1 MDITQF
7 NIILSRLDKI
17 DKEILELNNTINR
30 DIKGNCDKM
39 GSHIDFIEKVYDTVK
54 TPMYY
59 ICEKINSQLRKYL
72 SWGRPKY
79 PKLPEWNSSLT

>member
-1 MDITQF
+1 MDATQF

-17 DKEILELNNTINR
+17 DNDILELKTTINQ
-30 DIKGNCDKM
+30 DIKSNCDKM

-59 ICEKINSQLRKYL
+59 ICGKVGGTKQLTEEERRQL
-72 SWGRPKY
+72 
-79 PKLPEWNSSLT
+79 E

>member
-1 MDITQF
+1 MDSKQF

-59 ICEKINSQLRKYL
+59 LCGKVGGTKQLTDEERRQL
-72 SWGRPKY
+72 
-79 PKLPEWNSSLT
+79 E

>member
-1 MDITQF
+1 MDSKQF

-59 ICEKINSQLRKYL
+59 ICEKVNGTKQLTEEERRQL
-72 SWGRPKY
+72 
-79 PKLPEWNSSLT
+79 E

>member
-17 DKEILELNNTINR
+17 DKEILELKTTINQ
-30 DIKGNCDKM
+30 DIKSNCDKM

-59 ICEKINSQLRKYL
+59 LCGKVNGTKQITEEERRQL
-72 SWGRPKY
+72 
-79 PKLPEWNSSLT
+79 E

>member
-1 MDITQF
+1 MDATQF
-7 NIILSRLDKI
+7 NTILSRLDKI
-17 DKEILELNNTINR
+17 DKEILELKTSINK

-59 ICEKINSQLRKYL
+59 VCDKISGTKQIIEEERRQL
-72 SWGRPKY
+72 
-79 PKLPEWNSSLT
+79 E

>member
-1 MDITQF
+1 MDNTQF

-17 DKEILELNNTINR
+17 DKEILELKTTINQ
-30 DIKGNCDKM
+30 DIKSNCDKM

-59 ICEKINSQLRKYL
+59 LCGKVGGTKQLTDEERRQL
-72 SWGRPKY
+72 
-79 PKLPEWNSSLT
+79 E

>member
-1 MDITQF
+1 MDSKQF

-59 ICEKINSQLRKYL
+59 ICEKINGTTQLTEEERRQL
-72 SWGRPKY
+72 
-79 PKLPEWNSSLT
+79 E

>member
-17 DKEILELNNTINR
+17 DKEILELKTTINQ
-30 DIKGNCDKM
+30 DIKSNCDKM

-59 ICEKINSQLRKYL
+59 LCGKVGGTKQLTDEERRQL
-72 SWGRPKY
+72 
-79 PKLPEWNSSLT
+79 E

>member
-17 DKEILELNNTINR
+17 DKEILELKTTINQ
-30 DIKGNCDKM
+30 DIKSNCDKM

-59 ICEKINSQLRKYL
+59 LCGKVGGTKQLTEEERCQL
-72 SWGRPKY
+72 
-79 PKLPEWNSSLT
+79 E

>member
-1 MDITQF
+1 MDANQF

-17 DKEILELNNTINR
+17 DKEIRELKNTINQ

-59 ICEKINSQLRKYL
+59 ICEKINGTTQLTEEERRQL
-72 SWGRPKY
+72 
-79 PKLPEWNSSLT
+79 E